1 MRGSGEPSII
11 DAIRCDSTDWIL
23 FVVLQAICALF
34 TGIAIMV
41 VNSEY
46 KAKVENGYTFVDGD
60 FESTPKSLTMMIAI
74 SFFGALAAAFC
85 GIGPGAIFCPILVII
100 GI

>member
-1 MRGSGEPSII
+1 
-11 DAIRCDSTDWIL
+11 
-23 FVVLQAICALF
+23 
-34 TGIAIMV
+34 
-41 VNSEY
+41 
-46 KAKVENGYTFVDGD
+46 
-60 FESTPKSLTMMIAI
+60 MMIGI